1 MNKQTKRR
9 SQIKKERPVSKGRR
23 QFDYAW
29 IGASILVATGLLTTG
44 ILQRLLEDAP
54 VIATFVLLFLF
65 GLAWFAGS
73 REGAEMESHAKKVR
87 TEAMTRQERA
97 DQLSRMTQEET
108 QSLHRQRQAFEAME
122 QAAEIKNRGDDL
134 RFIDMSYELPL
145 EKRIEVSMRVGAYPS
160 ESLDTYQRRR
170 QELIDRRAQEWR
182 AAKRFGQLLL
192 PLVEEQRGL
201 CGNPKK
207 DLSRKG
213 CGAYLYSFP
222 MKAVHIDHI
231 KPQSRGGSDNPA
243 NLQALCSYCNTS
255 AGNRA

>member
-1 MNKQTKRR
+1 M
-9 SQIKKERPVSKGRR
+9 SKGRR

-73 REGAEMESHAKKVR
+73 REGAEMESHAKKVMDDAKKVR

-122 QAAEIKNRGDDL
+122 QAAE
-134 RFIDMSYELPL
+134 
-145 EKRIEVSMRVGAYPS
+145 
-160 ESLDTYQRRR
+160 
-170 QELIDRRAQEWR
+170 
-182 AAKRFGQLLL
+182 
-192 PLVEEQRGL
+192 
-201 CGNPKK
+201 
-207 DLSRKG
+207 
-213 CGAYLYSFP
+213 
-222 MKAVHIDHI
+222 
-231 KPQSRGGSDNPA
+231 
-243 NLQALCSYCNTS
+243 
-255 AGNRA
+255 NRA